1 MDWEKIERSG
11 IALSIIAL
19 AVLGC
24 LVVSP
29 PWTEADAD
37 EGLFTV
43 ILILEHYDCETGV
56 RHRYVKTGDL
66 LLKNFAILIA
76 DSFRGAAPLIKVT
89 TTSGSQ
95 KTPYWYYGGGVDYLA
110 YWSGGAKI
118 YIGSGTGAP
127 SPSDYKLQSTIKSKV
142 IGSHGLSKSDTNL
155 NITVSTT
162 FTFDSSY
169 TITEAG
175 LSVEVY
181 HGDTESSQVLIARDT
196 FAAIEVSPGDVL
208 TVTYTFKFNQG

>member
-1 MDWEKIERSG
+1 MDWEKVERIG

-89 TTSGSQ
+89 TTSENQ

-110 YWSGGAKI
+110 ILVWRRKNLHRLWNRGSITIRLQATKHYKI
-118 YIGSGTGAP
+118 
-127 SPSDYKLQSTIKSKV
+127 
-142 IGSHGLSKSDTNL
+142 
-155 NITVSTT
+155 
-162 FTFDSSY
+162 
-169 TITEAG
+169 
-175 LSVEVY
+175 
-181 HGDTESSQVLIARDT
+181 
-196 FAAIEVSPGDVL
+196 
-208 TVTYTFKFNQG
+208 